1 MKGRKFLPSLL
12 NSPGRIEEEFG
23 ANNTFKPT
31 VFLEPLFSQHCIL
44 TLEDLELCCA
54 AS

>member
-1 MKGRKFLPSLL
+1 MKERKFLPSLL

-31 VFLEPLFSQHCIL
+31 VFFR
-44 TLEDLELCCA
+44 
-54 AS
+54 ASVFPALYSHSGRP